1 VSLSHYYEFSSI
13 WRSFNSNYDA
23 QVCFPDHPRTTRH
36 RKINASCNFEASPRR
51 HDAFV
56 QLNNL
61 TKFLQIAV
69 PFYNRHLE
77 ADLQLGCFEII
88 IICQYSFSSRH
99 VNPNYENRLV
109 KKVAQDRRHN
119 CTFRTNWRLQRP
131 FPWRVKL
138 AFLLIHLEFFF
149 RKKDFLAKLHRL
161 MSLRFPTRKQMEG
174 YVISGQIYKSWLL
187 MSALTWFLSKRKFWN
202 QGRQRLRNSHC
213 SLWNEKSDVQV

>member
-1 VSLSHYYEFSSI
+1 MNVSLSHYYEFSSI

-99 VNPNYENRLV
+99 VNPSYENRLV

-119 CTFRTNWRLQRP
+119 CTFRTN
-131 FPWRVKL
+131 
-138 AFLLIHLEFFF
+138 
-149 RKKDFLAKLHRL
+149 
-161 MSLRFPTRKQMEG
+161 
-174 YVISGQIYKSWLL
+174 
-187 MSALTWFLSKRKFWN
+187 
-202 QGRQRLRNSHC
+202 
-213 SLWNEKSDVQV
+213 

>member
-99 VNPNYENRLV
+99 VNPSYENRLV